1 MVKSRYLLI
10 SFLLLLVIVI
20 PAYAA
25 TTTLAASDITN
36 NSVMLNGI
44 TSDIPC
50 TAYFVYGRYSGIN
63 AYKTADI
70 PLTVAGSVNT
80 SVSGLPLIP
89 DTTYYYELISRQPDG
104 TKISGGEE
112 SFTVLSGSGIDS
124 YPEYETRGENL
135 IATDWSFESLL
146 AIIPVPYTDLMGNI
160 FWGIIFGGAFIL
172 LWSRTHTI
180 IIPSLFGMISGGLM
194 WNVMPAEWVSI
205 GSAMFYVSIGGF
217 LYGIIIGRKT

>member
-1 MVKSRYLLI
+1 MVNSKVLLI
-10 SFLLLLVIVI
+10 SLILLSLIVM
-20 PAYAA
+20 PAYAL
-25 TTTLAASDITN
+25 TITGAAEDITN
-36 NSVMLNGI
+36 NSVLLTGA
-44 TSDIPC
+44 TTDVPC
-50 TAYFVYGRYSGIN
+50 NAYYVYGRYPGVH
-63 AYKTADI
+63 AYKTADVALTI
-70 PLTVAGSVNT
+70 PDYVNT
-80 SVSGLPLIP
+80 SISGLPLIP
-89 DTTYYYELISRQPDG
+89 DTTYYYELITLEPDG
-104 TKISGGEE
+104 TKNGGGEL

-124 YPEYETRGENL
+124 YPEYETRGEAL

-160 FWGIIFGGAFIL
+160 FWGIIFGGAFL
-172 LWSRTHTI
+172 VLWNRTHTI